1 MFGCDFEAAKVV
13 IISELSRI
21 RTYFC
26 RKKDG
31 LKPFFRTFASCMRRR
46 SFVVILFL
54 LIVAATVFFCG
65 RRCSHEVPV
74 INVDSLFV
82 NLNDQIVAKRAKQA
96 DELFSELN
104 QAGMNGVVLYA
115 EQGQVVYE
123 KAFGWRDLNS
133 RQKDSLRVDDAFQ
146 LSSDSKMFT
155 AEAIMLLQAEG
166 KLSYDDDVRKYI
178 PELPYEG
185 ITIRMLLH
193 HRSGLPRYDSMA
205 DEHWPDRKKP
215 FSNEALIKM
224 LAEKKPEPYGV
235 PDGCYFY
242 NNINYALLA
251 SVVERVSGQHFE
263 DFMRERIFE
272 PLGMAH
278 SFIYSMRGET
288 EVSLYLPVEAQG
300 HDLYRKGPVK
310 TQNDYLNG
318 VMGDKIMFSTVE
330 DLWIFNQALDKHVLL
345 PDSLQAEAFKPG
357 SPTWKNDENYGF
369 GWRMSKQHP
378 GMYFH
383 YGWWKGYRSAVI
395 RDESRNRFLA
405 LLCNTTYNCSPD
417 PIWEFMCDTSVQL
430 PEAEAL
436 EQ

>member
-1 MFGCDFEAAKVV
+1 MK
-13 IISELSRI
+13 R
-21 RTYFC
+21 
-26 RKKDG
+26 
-31 LKPFFRTFASCMRRR
+31 RTF
-46 SFVVILFL
+46 FVLLLL
-54 LIVAATVFFCG
+54 LIVAFTVFFCG
-65 RRCSHEVPV
+65 RRCKHDVPV

-82 NLNDQIVAKRAKQA
+82 NLNDEIVAKRAKQA
-96 DELFSELN
+96 DRLFSDLN

-123 KAFGWRDLNS
+123 KAFGWRDLS
-133 RQKDSLRVDDAFQ
+133 KRQKDSLRIDDVFQ

-155 AEAIMLLQAEG
+155 AEAVMLLKAEG
-166 KLSYDDDVRKYI
+166 KLDYDDDVRKYI

-185 ITIRMLLH
+185 ITIRMLLT

-224 LAEKKPEPYGV
+224 LAEKRPEVYGT
-235 PDGCYFY
+235 PDAGYFY

-251 SVVERVSGQHFE
+251 SVVERASGQHFE

-272 PLGMAH
+272 PLGMTH

-288 EVSLYLPVEAQG
+288 TVPPSLPVEAHG
-300 HDLYRKGPVK
+300 HDLYRKGPEK
-310 TQNDYLNG
+310 TPNNYLNG
-318 VMGDKIMFSTVE
+318 VMGDKIMFSNVE
-330 DLWIFNQALDKHVLL
+330 DLWIFNQALDNHVLL

-357 SPTWKNDENYGF
+357 SLAWKNDENYGF
-369 GWRMSKQHP
+369 GWRMRKEHP

-430 PEAEAL
+430 PEAVLLPE
-436 EQ
+436 